1 MRSWIFRVS
10 TFTSL
15 RYFMYSF
22 SHLGFFPDGSGIMM
36 SACKARGLGEVSRG
50 DSLQAQSWYF
60 DEFFTSLLRPLWNF
74 RRAWKSNAR
83 VIRNHPRAGNH
94 ARKSKLI
101 VKPAQNQPKIKKM
114 RELRKTAENFRIHQ
128 FCTFKYAF
136 SLCWR
141 SKSFKCATPGDNID
155 S

>member
-50 DSLQAQSWYF
+50 DSLPGQSSSQRGIFLFIMMNQQNFSKISIICSRRTPEPATSIVIIREF
-60 DEFFTSLLRPLWNF
+60 DSGSQNSLNNKENEKSQKFMKFLNF
-74 RRAWKSNAR
+74 LHH
-83 VIRNHPRAGNH
+83 VVQG
-94 ARKSKLI
+94 
-101 VKPAQNQPKIKKM
+101 
-114 RELRKTAENFRIHQ
+114 ELFEIFNF
-128 FCTFKYAF
+128 
-136 SLCWR
+136 LL
-141 SKSFKCATPGDNID
+141 PEDV
-155 S
+155 